1 MSLND
6 IIPVDVLFGEPSK
19 HGSKKNKKK
28 VDRIALASP
37 LMRIPKM
44 DVQVAR
50 DLIDI
55 GINELYE
62 LEGRAAESLFDEI
75 KKIRPDTPLYRMAH
89 IRMAIYFSENDD
101 PDPKK
106 LHPSEW
112 EE

>member
-19 HGSKKNKKK
+19 HSSKKNKKK

-50 DLIDI
+50 PHWI
-55 GINELYE
+55 
-62 LEGRAAESLFDEI
+62 
-75 KKIRPDTPLYRMAH
+75 
-89 IRMAIYFSENDD
+89 
-101 PDPKK
+101 
-106 LHPSEW
+106 
-112 EE
+112 

>member
-1 MSLND
+1 
-6 IIPVDVLFGEPSK
+6 
-19 HGSKKNKKK
+19 
-28 VDRIALASP
+28 
-37 LMRIPKM
+37 MRIPKM

-75 KKIRPDTPLYRMAH
+75 KKIRPDTPLYRMSH

-101 PDPKK
+101 PDPKSYTHLNGRNNWMSK
-106 LHPSEW
+106 GLFLIFLAS
-112 EE
+112 